1 MEDLLSFTEENY
13 LKALFKVSVAN
24 SSQDVGTNE
33 LASHLA
39 VKPATA
45 NDMLKKLKEK
55 KLVAYEKYGKIKL
68 TITGKKRA
76 VSVVRKHRLWET
88 FLYEKLEFGWDEI
101 HEIAEQLEHINSNK
115 LIDNLDKFL
124 GYPSFDPHG
133 DPIPDNKGKLK
144 TNFKKT
150 LNVISIGDSCKVV
163 AVIDDTSSFL
173 QYVVKIGLKLHS
185 IIKVLDRQEFDGT
198 MEIEINKKKTIVS
211 EKFAANIF
219 VLCEQCIVEYEQ
231 SDNAGCCFS

>member
-1 MEDLLSFTEENY
+1 MEEILSFTEENY
-13 LKALFKVSVAN
+13 LKALLKVSFT
-24 SSQDVGTNE
+24 SGGQEVGTNE
-33 LASHLA
+33 LATHLA

-68 TITGKKRA
+68 TILGKKNA
-76 VSVVRKHRLWET
+76 MSVIRKHRLWET

-115 LIDNLDKFL
+115 LIDKLDKFL
-124 GYPSFDPHG
+124 GYPLFDPHG

-144 TNFKKT
+144 ANFKKT
-150 LNVISIGDSCKVV
+150 LNNIAVGEYCKVV
-163 AVIDDTSSFL
+163 AVQDDTSSFL
-173 QYVVKIGLKLHS
+173 QYLVKVGLNLQSVVTVINR
-185 IIKVLDRQEFDGT
+185 LDFDKS
-198 MEIEINKKKTIVS
+198 MEIEINKKKIMVS

-219 VLCEQCIVEYEQ
+219 VLCQKCMTEYEKTD
-231 SDNAGCCFS
+231 STKCCYG